1 MTDGE
6 LSIFHLLLG
15 IFACG
20 HIMTSLKIDCK
31 VFGGVTLI
39 DIGLS
44 ELADGLN
51 VSLDKGMSQ
60 VEDDPFLLTALVST
74 DVDVDGPFKKVREGL
89 ISKPLAEEAVEE
101 GRFKSETFKGEAEKR
116 FSKEVSI
123 LRLSLGKISSGSGVS
138 PLFCR
143 LNVMP

>member
-1 MTDGE
+1 M
-6 LSIFHLLLG
+6 
-15 IFACG
+15 
-20 HIMTSLKIDCK
+20 
-31 VFGGVTLI
+31 TLI

-74 DVDVDGPFKKVREGL
+74 DVDVDGPFKKVRKGL
-89 ISKPLAEEAVEE
+89 ISKPLAEKAGED

-116 FSKEVSI
+116 FSKEASI
-123 LRLSLGKISSGSGVS
+123 LRQSPGTISSGSGVS

-143 LNVMP
+143 LNVVPWL